1 MIYSKQNSVS
11 LHMCQW
17 INMTPVPVC
26 VLGLLIKLS
35 LIIAVFSVSKNQTNF
50 LFILVHQ

>member
-26 VLGLLIKLS
+26 VLGLLIKRS